1 MSSDAARSGRLLGFV
16 PQSVVTP
23 LTAAVFLVI
32 GVSGLMIF
40 FGIQEGLVKELHEW
54 LGVGFV
60 VVAVLH
66 LAKNWRP
73 FTLMLRRPAMLGSSA
88 AVAAITAVFITG
100 AVMGGAGG
108 GNPMRG
114 VIHAVEAAPLD
125 AAAGVFQLETGEM
138 LTRLRKAGIEP
149 GEDARSLG
157 DIAERNGVETP
168 HVMAAILQPRAE

>member
-88 AVAAITAVFITG
+88 AVAAITA
-100 AVMGGAGG
+100 ASA
-108 GNPMRG
+108 
-114 VIHAVEAAPLD
+114 
-125 AAAGVFQLETGEM
+125 
-138 LTRLRKAGIEP
+138 
-149 GEDARSLG
+149 
-157 DIAERNGVETP
+157 
-168 HVMAAILQPRAE
+168 